1 MEVVAVEMVSVRLV
15 LEVQV
20 SDEGGELART
30 TTDGGGGKAPA
41 KSTNRTLKIKKNTKS
56 PVTEKE
62 FQ

>member
-1 MEVVAVEMVSVRLV
+1 MVSVRLV